1 MRGIATL
8 AVRLNQTMTQ
18 QVPPVICYNPATGQ
32 EIGRIPQAT
41 TQDVAN
47 AYRELREANSLWS
60 NLSVKE
66 RIKILR
72 KMQYELVD
80 SVEEITTVINK
91 DTGKS
96 RQDALIELYI
106 TLDNLK
112 LTLNNANKWLA
123 RQKLPSGTYVAKT
136 CYVERRPFGTVAIVS
151 PWNYPFMLAM
161 QPALTALAAGNTVI
175 LKPSEVTGMTGKLI
189 AKLFQRVPELA
200 PFVRVLHG
208 DGRVGAAIVD
218 AQPDLIYLTGSTR
231 TGKLIAKAAAEHLIP
246 TIFELGGKDPMIV
259 LEDADLDAAAK
270 WGIWGATT
278 NAGQACTSVERT
290 YVVDAV
296 YDQFVEKVVEQARLL
311 RIGYSDEVKDMNH
324 YGPLSSERQ
333 AQIVDVHIQ
342 DAIDKGAKM
351 LTGSERQNLMMQPTI
366 LVDVEPSMK
375 VLQEETFGPVMPI
388 IRVKDETDAIE
399 RANNSEFGLSAY
411 IWGKTNRVKQLMPQ
425 LEAGTVVANDVV
437 AHFAVPTLP
446 FGGLKKSGN
455 GRSHGQLDLLQF
467 TQSQSFMVSSPPSA
481 LDIAT
486 RLREPGNYRLAE
498 AVLKAQFGANV
509 QQKLTSADVVL
520 NSYKVR
526 TFLNQTSEMV
536 SSAATGVSNS
546 ISSLLNRDKSQ

>member
-1 MRGIATL
+1 M
-8 AVRLNQTMTQ
+8 NQVKIEQ
-18 QVPPVICYNPATGQ
+18 APPLICYNPATGQ

-41 TQDVAN
+41 AAEIDQ
-47 AYRELREANSLWS
+47 AYVELHEANSLWS
-60 NLSVKE
+60 TMPTRE
-66 RIKILR
+66 RVTILR

-80 SVEEITTVINK
+80 AVDEITTVINK

-106 TLDNLK
+106 TLDNLQ
-112 LTLNNANKWLA
+112 LTLKHAEKLLA
-123 RQKLPSGTYVAKT
+123 RRKVSSGTYLAKS
-136 CYVERRPFGTVAIVS
+136 CYVEQRPYGTIAIIS

-161 QPALTALAAGNTVI
+161 QPVLTALAAGNTVI
-175 LKPSEVTGMTGKLI
+175 LKPSEVTGVTGKLM

-208 DGRVGAAIVD
+208 DGRVGAAIVEGK
-218 AQPDLIYLTGSTR
+218 PDLIYLTGSTR
-231 TGKLIAKAAAEHLIP
+231 TGKLIAKAAAENLIP

-259 LEDADLDAAAK
+259 LEGADLDAAAK

-333 AQIVDVHIQ
+333 ATIVEEQID
-342 DAIDKGAKM
+342 DALEKGAQL
-351 LTGSERQNLMMQPTI
+351 LTGARRQELMMQPTI
-366 LVDVEPSMK
+366 LVDVDPSMK
-375 VLQEETFGPVMPI
+375 VLQNETFGPVMPI
-388 IRVKDETDAIE
+388 VRVRDEDDAIA
-399 RANNSEFGLSAY
+399 RANTSEFGLSAY
-411 IWGKTNRVKQLMPQ
+411 VWGKLNHVKRVLPK

-437 AHFAVPTLP
+437 AHFAVPSLP

-455 GRSHGQLDLLQF
+455 GRSHGDQDLLQF
-467 TQSQSFMVSSPPSA
+467 TQTQSFMESSPPMS

-526 TFLNQTSEMV
+526 TFLSQTSETATSLFSTV
-536 SSAATGVSNS
+536 SDAASN
-546 ISSLLNRDKSQ
+546 LFKRNKNE

>member
-1 MRGIATL
+1 MNSATL
-8 AVRLNQTMTQ
+8 EQA
-18 QVPPVICYNPATGQ
+18 PPIICFNPATGA
-32 EIGRIPQAT
+32 EIGRIPQT
-41 TQDVAN
+41 TQSEISA
-47 AYRELREANSLWS
+47 AYRELREAHSLWAT
-60 NLSVKE
+60 LPVKE
-66 RIKILR
+66 RVAVLR

-80 SVEEITTVINK
+80 AVEEITTVINK

-106 TLDNLK
+106 TLDNLQ
-112 LTLNNANKWLA
+112 LTLKHAEKWLA
-123 RQKLPSGTYVAKT
+123 RRKVPSGTYITKT
-136 CYVERRPFGTVAIVS
+136 CYVERRPFGTVAVIS

-161 QPALTALAAGNTVI
+161 QPVLTALAAGNTVL

-189 AKLFQRVPELA
+189 EKLFQRVPELA
-200 PFVRVLHG
+200 PFVRVAHG
-208 DGRVGAAIVD
+208 DGRVGAAIV
-218 AQPDLIYLTGSTR
+218 ASKPDLVYLTGSTR

-296 YDQFVEKVVEQARLL
+296 YDQFVEKVTAEARLL

-333 AQIVDVHIQ
+333 AQIVDEQIE
-342 DAIDKGAKM
+342 DAVEKGAKL
-351 LTGSERQNLMMQPTI
+351 LTGSQRQGLMMQPVI
-366 LVDVEPSMK
+366 MVDVEPSMK
-375 VLQEETFGPVMPI
+375 VLQSETFGPVMPI
-388 IRVKDETDAIE
+388 IRVKDEADAIA
-399 RANNSEFGLSAY
+399 RANKSEFGLSAY
-411 IWGKTNRVKQLMPQ
+411 VWGKVNRVKKLLPR

-437 AHFAVPTLP
+437 AHFAVPGLP
-446 FGGLKKSGN
+446 FGGLKGSGN
-455 GRSHGQLDLLQF
+455 GRSHGEQDLLQF
-467 TQSQSFMVSSPPSA
+467 TQSQSFMVSSPPSG
-481 LDIAT
+481 LNVAT
-486 RLREPGNYRLAE
+486 KLREPGNYRLAE
-498 AVLKAQFGANV
+498 AILKAQFGANV

-526 TFLNQTSEMV
+526 TFLNETADLLTGAV
-536 SSAATGVSNS
+536 DTVTTTAT
-546 ISSLLNRDKSQ
+546 SLLNGKKGTE